1 MLQSTLQRHR
11 ELLESVLRDTA
22 TRLPPISSAG
32 ASGSSEDGKKQCIL
46 CGTTDREKFS
56 NKQWAAK
63 AHSRKCK
70 TCTLA
75 ALTLLS
81 PTNSAAA
88 AASARASS
96 PNSELDGGEAAQ
108 SVALDQS
115 GTESPDGR
123 GTRFALRQNEAYADP
138 GTAQKPVAAQID
150 TPSAPSSVMC
160 LDETPFPRESQS
172 SRSVSFQDAYTPAD
186 ASDKRSVKA
195 AARPPLTCSKT
206 LEARFEALSPEGED
220 AEAGAGAVTEQI
232 EAGIEA
238 DMRVIEDGMQ
248 ETETRDVTNPLHI
261 AAREGNVSEMER
273 LVSACA
279 DLRALDAQG
288 RSILRV
294 AADNDQLATVEWLLR
309 RQASVTTAEQ
319 RDDVSAT
326 SAASLVGEEAALEAP
341 THSAQGDAADA
352 SPATGA
358 AQDASKPETSASS
371 SLPKEPETMDALPL
385 PSNVSAT
392 KRRNGRIVGGTH
404 PGGQS
409 TWSPPTVELDGG
421 QSEALESSDSAQ
433 VFQAGDGDRADKA
446 DTDETRVVAVVSA
459 PTQDCVTASSPV
471 LHVHV

>member
-96 PNSELDGGEAAQ
+96 PNPQLEGGEAAQ
-108 SVALDQS
+108 SVALDES
-115 GTESPDGR
+115 GTESPDR
-123 GTRFALRQNEAYADP
+123 KGTRFALRPNEAYADQ
-138 GTAQKPVAAQID
+138 GTSQKPVAAQLG
-150 TPSAPSSVMC
+150 TPSAPSSAMC

-186 ASDKRSVKA
+186 DSDKRSVKA
-195 AARPPLTCSKT
+195 ATRPPLTCSKT
-206 LEARFEALSPEGED
+206 LEARFEALSPVEDGE
-220 AEAGAGAVTEQI
+220 AEAEAVTEQI
-232 EAGIEA
+232 EAGIDA
-238 DMRVIEDGMQ
+238 DLRVIEDGMQ
-248 ETETRDVTNPLHI
+248 ETETRDVTTNPLHT

-319 RDDVSAT
+319 RDDVS
-326 SAASLVGEEAALEAP
+326 
-341 THSAQGDAADA
+341 
-352 SPATGA
+352 
-358 AQDASKPETSASS
+358 QDASKPETSASQ
-371 SLPKEPETMDALPL
+371 SLPKEPETMDAPPL
-385 PSNVSAT
+385 PSTVSAT

-404 PGGQS
+404 AGSLS
-409 TWSPPTVELDGG
+409 TRSPPSVELDGG

-433 VFQAGDGDRADKA
+433 VFQAGDGVGADKA

-459 PTQDCVTASSPV
+459 PTQDCATASAPV
-471 LHVHV
+471 LHIHV